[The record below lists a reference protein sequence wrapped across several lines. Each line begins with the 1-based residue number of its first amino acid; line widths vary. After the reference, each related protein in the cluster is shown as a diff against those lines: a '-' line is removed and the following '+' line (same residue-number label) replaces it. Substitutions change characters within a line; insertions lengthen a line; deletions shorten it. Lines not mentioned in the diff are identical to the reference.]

1 MTGIPKNLFNKI
13 KQMIFQYTSSQRN
26 DIAALQAAVG
36 NIQTEYKEYV
46 ATVTQSGS
54 TPADAPIPVVLK
66 NTLGG
71 TLVWSR
77 NGTGDYLATLT
88 GAFPTDNK
96 VIILTSFSGS
106 NLNPL
111 NDVGLTTYGVNDV
124 DSLYFSTAVIDN
136 TGARTISDSVMNIS
150 LIIRVYP

>member
-36 NIQTEYKEYV
+36 TYKEYT
-46 ATVTQSGS
+46 ATVTQSGTS
-54 TPADAPIPVVLK
+54 APIPVVLN

-77 NGTGDYLATLT
+77 GGTGDYLATLT

-106 NLNPL
+106 NLDPL
-111 NDVGLTTYGVNDV
+111 NNVALTTYGVNDV